1 MWRNF
6 EVGCIQ
12 KYFKVLVK
20 KFFLNEKKLLQR
32 YKKKFRNM
40 FVIRRMHT
48 AIFNAKNRDDK
59 FSIFDQAESI

>member
-1 MWRNF
+1 
-6 EVGCIQ
+6 
-12 KYFKVLVK
+12 VLVK

-48 AIFNAKNRDDK
+48 AAFNAKNRDDK